1 MSALI
6 VKTITKHT
14 FVSVI
19 VTMNQQNHTVNRT
32 IERLNPY

>member
-1 MSALI
+1 MSVLT

-19 VTMNQQNHTVNRT
+19 VMMNQQNLIVNKI
-32 IERLNPY
+32 IEHNPY